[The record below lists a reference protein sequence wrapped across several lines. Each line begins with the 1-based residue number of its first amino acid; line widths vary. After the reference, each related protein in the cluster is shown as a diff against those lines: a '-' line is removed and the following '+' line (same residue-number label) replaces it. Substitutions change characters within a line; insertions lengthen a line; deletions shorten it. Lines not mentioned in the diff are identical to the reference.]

1 MAHAVI
7 KTRTGEDN
15 PDAALIRY
23 CAALVA
29 MEAQWRLECEYCTDG
44 GEPDQPAGYDEL
56 IGIINRTPARTEAG
70 NRAKLAAVV
79 AFYAPDFDASL
90 GADHMM
96 WDAIKALALPVASM
110 EAILKGATGIT

>member
-1 MAHAVI
+1 MAHSI
-7 KTRTGEDN
+7 INTDN
-15 PDAALIRY
+15 PDAPLIRH
-23 CAALVA
+23 CAALIA
-29 MEAQWRLECEYCTDG
+29 MEAAWRRECEYCADDDG
-44 GEPDQPAGYDEL
+44 PKQPDGYDEL
-56 IGIINRTPARTEAG
+56 IGIINRTPALTETG

-110 EAILKGATGIT
+110 RAILNGAAP